1 MSKIAEQK
9 ALKIVKQYDYPWDT
23 GSIFKGYV
31 QGYDQAM
38 QDLLEKACEWL
49 MHNNDWHDGE
59 VDFYVKN
66 FKNYMQNESEN

>member
-9 ALKIVKQYDYPWDT
+9 ALEIVKQYDYPWDT

-38 QDLLEKACEWL
+38 QDFLDKACEWL
-49 MHNNDWHDGE
+49 SKQPMSRPMFWTVED
-59 VDFYVKN
+59 
-66 FKNYMQNESEN
+66 FKNYMEEEL